1 MKSRPAC
8 RAGINVPAP
17 APKRILT
24 GDALDTF
31 AKNAQTIL
39 QT

>member
-1 MKSRPAC
+1 
-8 RAGINVPAP
+8 VPAP